1 MAIVCSP
8 ATSIGLLFIGLAVA
22 KERATLPVK
31 YNATTLQGSED
42 EESCPANQQEAVR
55 TELSQNI
62 SRLLQDTVVPALNR
76 SYRACDCG
84 GAGWTRVVY
93 LNMTNTTQQCPG
105 DWALQSTPIR
115 TCGSISCTPVYY
127 SVSGMQYRE
136 VCGRIEAYFNSH
148 PDGFLGSTFN
158 IDSTYVDGV
167 SLTHGS
173 PREHIW
179 TFAAADGSPYCPCD
193 SRGNPSSVPSFV
205 GSDYFCEYGSTYFQ
219 PLWDGEGCSPTD
231 NCCSFNSP
239 PWFNKRLPQ
248 TTTDNLELRSC
259 GGSTAEINFIG
270 LIEICIR

>member
-1 MAIVCSP
+1 MLTTYICIVLLGP
-8 ATSIGLLFIGLAVA
+8 ALLWSTATGQSSLPVA
-22 KERATLPVK
+22 YNVTTLPAGEQQCPSDAERSQTRARIIGDLRTILQNDVIP
-31 YNATTLQGSED
+31 TLQ
-42 EESCPANQQEAVR
+42 
-55 TELSQNI
+55 LSSDVCGQ
-62 SRLLQDTVVPALNR
+62 
-76 SYRACDCG
+76 CG
-84 GAGWTRVVY
+84 GSGWTRVVY
-93 LNMTNTTQQCPG
+93 LNMSNTTQQCPG
-105 DWALQSTPIR
+105 DWALQSTPVR

-148 PDGFLGSTFN
+148 PDGFLGSTFS
-158 IDSTYVDGV
+158 IDGTYVDGV

-205 GSDYFCEYGSTYFQ
+205 GSDYFCEYGTSYFQ
-219 PLWDGEGCSPTD
+219 PLWDGEGCSPTG

-259 GGSTAEINFIG
+259 GGSSAEINFIG